1 MENMDLENVRAVK
14 THVGFLV
21 IHLPE
26 IGGISH
32 LELALGL
39 EQLAQ
44 EYRAIAASRTAIAE
58 YPAFKS
64 E

>member
-1 MENMDLENVRAVK
+1 MRAVK

-44 EYRAIAASRTAIAE
+44 EYRAIAASRTAIAINTV
-58 YPAFKS
+58 KKRKL
-64 E
+64 